1 MINDIDINKIVV
13 SNKLSF
19 HKQDF
24 KCFIRYRDSKKMRP
38 LCIFRPKMSIY
49 KRDFDKT
56 RCMYYSIKDEILL
69 KNIMKFEKK
78 LVISTKKN
86 LTVNLNL
93 IKNISMLNKK
103 SAQKIAFNI
112 FVHE

>member
-1 MINDIDINKIVV
+1 MKFDDTAIEEYKFNQNKSPILINDVDINKIVV
-13 SNKLSF
+13 SNELSL

-24 KCFIRYRDSKKMRP
+24 KCFIRYRDSEKMRL

-69 KNIMKFEKK
+69 EKYNE
-78 LVISTKKN
+78 I
-86 LTVNLNL
+86 
-93 IKNISMLNKK
+93 
-103 SAQKIAFNI
+103 
-112 FVHE
+112 

>member
-1 MINDIDINKIVV
+1 MINDVDINKIVV
-13 SNKLSF
+13 SNELSL

-24 KCFIRYRDSKKMRP
+24 KCFIRYRDSEKMRL

-69 KNIMKFEKK
+69 EKYNEIWEK
-78 LVISTKKN
+78 VSSI
-86 LTVNLNL
+86 
-93 IKNISMLNKK
+93 NKK
-103 SAQKIAFNI
+103 ELNS
-112 FVHE
+112 

>member
-1 MINDIDINKIVV
+1 MKFDDTAIEEYKFNQNKSPILINDVDINKIVV
-13 SNKLSF
+13 SNELSL

-69 KNIMKFEKK
+69 EKYNE
-78 LVISTKKN
+78 I
-86 LTVNLNL
+86 
-93 IKNISMLNKK
+93 
-103 SAQKIAFNI
+103 
-112 FVHE
+112 

>member
-69 KNIMKFEKK
+69 EKYNEIWEK
-78 LVISTKKN
+78 VSSI
-86 LTVNLNL
+86 
-93 IKNISMLNKK
+93 NKK
-103 SAQKIAFNI
+103 ELNS
-112 FVHE
+112 